1 MGSVA
6 TQRAFGVILQEERD
20 TAKLTQEKLA
30 AAADLDRTFIGE
42 LERGEKQP
50 SLHTILQLA
59 SALNIAPGA
68 MVNRTA
74 LLITPVPNPHASHP
88 RVAAQTIPLGEEK
101 CTRCEAIYDLQACRL
116 PARQKGSF
124 RCRVCDYEIS
134 TWTGTTGYV
143 YTMLHPPTRWPKP

>member
-6 TQRAFGVILQEERD
+6 TRQAFGVILQELRN

-30 AAADLDRTFIGE
+30 SAADLDRTFVGD

-50 SLHTILQLA
+50 SLHTIFQLA
-59 SALNIAPGA
+59 PALNIAPGV
-68 MVNRTA
+68 MVDKTA
-74 LLITPVPNPHASHP
+74 LLRFPALNRDKSPGKTAP
-88 RVAAQTIPLGEEK
+88 QTIPLGEET
-101 CTRCEAIYDLQACRL
+101 CRQCGAIYDLQARRL

-134 TWTGTTGYV
+134 TWTGTTASV
-143 YTMLHPPTRWPKP
+143 YTMLVLPKRWPKR